1 MENGVTFRTMEYSEA
16 TKDENIGK
24 FKAPYK
30 LKDLEHPS
38 FWECRLKPNPHYLGA
53 VDGVCAVMSEWS

>member
-1 MENGVTFRTMEYSEA
+1 MEYNEA
-16 TKDENIGK
+16 TKDENIET

-30 LKDLEHPS
+30 LKDAEHPS

-53 VDGVCAVMSEWS
+53 ADGVCAVMSEWS